1 MADFYDLKAGDKVG
15 VLGSAWSSPIIKVVT
30 RITPTRIVIGND
42 QYHKKNG
49 HWVRNHYH
57 KKNGHLVGNHLRQ
70 LLPLAETEKRIAKFQ
85 KERNDENRERIIHY
99 VKSLYRITDAEI
111 PATLRRIA
119 NEIEGSKS

>member
-49 HWVRNHYH
+49 HLVRNHS
-57 KKNGHLVGNHLRQ
+57 RQ

-85 KERNDENRERIIHY
+85 KELNDENRERIIHY